1 MFPRMKMS
9 GGYAIAPPAS
19 RLSRPGAAGR
29 ILFALLIVS
38 ALFIPPLWLLT
49 GFAPVLVLIAVRS
62 APPPE
67 AVHFPGAVSSRL
79 SPRSPPLPA

>member
-1 MFPRMKMS
+1 MN
-9 GGYAIAPPAS
+9 GGYTIASPVS
-19 RLSRPGAAGR
+19 RLSRPGMAGC

-49 GFAPVLVLIAVRS
+49 GFAFVLVLVIVRG
-62 APPPE
+62 APSPE
-67 AVHFPGAVSSRL
+67 AVRLSGAVSSRL